1 MPLNQFR
8 LNRLPNS
15 CFPQVRSQSQ
25 PQPAPQLQSLAEAL
39 AGTWGITE
47 QYEPDKHHHDA

>member
-1 MPLNQFR
+1 MHTFM
-8 LNRLPNS
+8 S
-15 CFPQVRSQSQ
+15 CTP
-25 PQPAPQLQSLAEAL
+25 LAEAL